1 MYSVELKVGEKNL
14 RLESGRVARQ
24 AAGEILVSY
33 GDTVVLVCV
42 NYKPE
47 IDPTVDFLPLTVE
60 YRELSFAAGKIPGG
74 FIKREMRPSD
84 NEILASRLI
93 DRPLRPLFPPDFR
106 NEVQI
111 IVYLLSSDVEHDADI
126 FGITGAATAL
136 LISEIPFTIP
146 VAGIR
151 VGLLDGKYI
160 INPTLA
166 QQEDCRVNLVIAGT
180 KDAVVMIEGGAK
192 EATEEEII
200 GAIEAGHNECIKIIE
215 IEEKMREAIGKEKI
229 ESNEPFVDEALANEI
244 KERVGNDINQIFLF
258 KEKKARQEAA
268 YQLIKNVV
276 EKFSDKEVEHIEA
289 KVRYEVEKMIAEKM
303 RNMVLEEKKR
313 IDGRG
318 LKDIRNV
325 SCEIGVLPRT
335 HGSALFTR
343 GQTQS
348 LAVTTLGTKSDEQR
362 VDAIYG
368 EETKSFMLHYN
379 FPPFA
384 TGEVKPIRGPSRREI
399 GHGALAERAILPVLP
414 SDESFPYTIR
424 VVSNILESNG
434 SSSMASVCS
443 ASLSLMDAG
452 VPIKTAVAGISIG
465 LVKEGDKYELLA
477 DIIGDEDHYGDMDF
491 KVAGTKDGI
500 TAVQLDL
507 KIQGL
512 NINILRQALDYAKEA
527 RENILK
533 IMSSTINS
541 PRSHLSKYAPKI
553 LAFSIPKDK
562 IGEVIGP
569 GGKVIRR
576 IIGES
581 DLKIDITDDGKVTIA
596 GADAELVKK
605 AQNDILGIVQEA
617 EVGKIYT
624 GKVTRITNFG
634 AFVEILPGK
643 EGLLHISKL
652 SRQRVRRVEDVVKV
666 GDEVVVRVYEIDEM
680 GRINLMRVGEDWQRK

>member
-14 RLESGRVARQ
+14 RLESGRLARQ
-24 AAGEILVSY
+24 SAGEVLVSY

-42 NYKPE
+42 NYNVEVDK
-47 IDPTVDFLPLTVE
+47 TVDFLPLTVE
-60 YRELSFAAGKIPGG
+60 YRELAFAAGKIPGG
-74 FIKREMRPSD
+74 FIKRETRPSD
-84 NEILASRLI
+84 NEILSSRLI
-93 DRPLRPLFPPDFR
+93 DRPLRPLFPPNFR

-111 IVYLLSSDVEHDADI
+111 IAYLLSSDAEHEADTL
-126 FGITGAATAL
+126 GIIGAATAL
-136 LISEIPFTIP
+136 LVSEIPFTTP
-146 VAGIR
+146 VAGVK

-166 QQEDCRVNLVIAGT
+166 QQENCKVNLVIAGT
-180 KDAVVMIEGGAK
+180 KDTVVMIEGGAR
-192 EATEEEII
+192 EASEEEII
-200 GAIEAGHNECIKIIE
+200 EAIRFGQTECARIVE
-215 IEEKMREAIGKEKI
+215 IEEKMREVIGKEKI
-229 ESNEPFVDEALANEI
+229 EFDESFVDESLSAEI
-244 KERVGNDINQIFLF
+244 REKIGAEINQIFLF
-258 KEKKARQEAA
+258 KEKQARQEAI
-268 YQLIKNVV
+268 YQLVQNMV
-276 EKFSDKEVEHIEA
+276 EKMMDKQDEQIEA
-289 KVRYEVEKMIAEKM
+289 KIRYILDQMIAERM
-303 RNMVLEEKKR
+303 RDMVIKEKKR
-313 IDGRG
+313 LDGRG
-318 LKDIRNV
+318 LKDIRSI

-362 VDAIYG
+362 IDAIYG
-368 EETKSFMLHYN
+368 EESKSFMLHYN

-384 TGEVKPIRGPSRREI
+384 TGEVRQIRGLSRREI

-414 SDESFPYTIR
+414 SEDTFPYTIR

-443 ASLSLMDAG
+443 ASLALMDAG

-465 LVKEGDKYELLA
+465 LVKEGENYELLT

-491 KVAGTKDGI
+491 KVAGTNKGV
-500 TAVQLDL
+500 TAIQLDL

-512 NINILRQALDYAKEA
+512 DIEILKDALFRAREA

-533 IMSSTINS
+533 IMASTINT
-541 PRSHLSKYAPKI
+541 PRTYLSKYAPKI
-553 LAFSIPKDK
+553 LAFFIPKEK

-569 GGKVIRR
+569 GGKIIRK
-576 IIGES
+576 IIGET
-581 DLKIDITDDGKVTIA
+581 DLKIDIDDDGKVTIA
-596 GADAELVKK
+596 GTDTELVKK
-605 AQNDILGIVQEA
+605 AQNEILGIVQEA

-624 GKVTRITNFG
+624 GRVTRITDFG

-652 SRQRVRRVEDVVKV
+652 SRHRVRRVEDVVKL
-666 GDEVVVRVYEIDEM
+666 GEKIVVKVYEIDEQ
-680 GRINLMRVGEDWQRK
+680 GRINLMRVGGDWKSR

>member
-24 AAGEILVSY
+24 SAGEVIVSY

-42 NYKPE
+42 NYSPE
-47 IDPTVDFLPLTVE
+47 VDETVDFLPLTVE

-84 NEILASRLI
+84 NEILSSRLI
-93 DRPLRPLFPPDFR
+93 DRPLRPLFPPEFR

-111 IVYLLSSDVEHDADI
+111 IAYLLSSDVEHDADI
-126 FGITGAATAL
+126 LGITGAATAL
-136 LISEIPFTIP
+136 LLSEIPFTIP
-146 VAGIR
+146 VAGVR

-166 QQEDCRVNLVIAGT
+166 QQDNCKVNLVIAGT
-180 KDAVVMIEGGAK
+180 KDAVVMIEGGAR
-192 EATEEEII
+192 EASEDEVI
-200 GAIEAGHNECIKIIE
+200 GAIKIGHEECKRIIE
-215 IEEKMREAIGKEKI
+215 IEEKMREAVGKEKI
-229 ESNEPFVDEALANEI
+229 EINGPFVSEELANEI
-244 KERVGNDINQIFLF
+244 KEKVGNDLQQIFLF
-258 KEKKARQEAA
+258 REKKARQEAA
-268 YQLIKNVV
+268 YELIQNVV
-276 EKFSDKEVEHIEA
+276 EKFADRGIENIEL
-289 KVRYEVEKMIAEKM
+289 KVKYVVEKMIAERM
-303 RNMVLEEKKR
+303 RRMILEEKKR
-313 IDGRG
+313 LDGRG

-348 LAVTTLGTKSDEQR
+348 LAVTTLGTKSDEQKI
-362 VDAIYG
+362 DAIYG

-384 TGEVKPIRGPSRREI
+384 TGEVKPIRGPTRREI

-414 SDESFPYTIR
+414 SEEAFPYTIR

-443 ASLSLMDAG
+443 ASLALMDAG

-465 LVKEGDKYELLA
+465 LVKEGDRYELLT

-500 TAVQLDL
+500 TAIQLDL
-507 KIQGL
+507 KIQGVDIEIL
-512 NINILRQALDYAKEA
+512 NQALQQAREA

-533 IMSSTINS
+533 IMSSTISS
-541 PRSHLSKYAPKI
+541 PRSSLSKYAPKI
-553 LAFSIPKDK
+553 LAFSIPKEK
-562 IGEVIGP
+562 IGDVIGP

-576 IIGES
+576 IIGDS

-596 GADAELVKK
+596 GSDPERVNK
-605 AQNDILGIVQEA
+605 AKTEILGIVQEA
-617 EVGKIYT
+617 EVGKIYI

-652 SRQRVRRVEDVVKV
+652 SRHRVRRVEDVVKP
-666 GDEVVVRVYEIDEM
+666 GDEVIVRVYEIDEM
-680 GRINLMRVGEDWQRK
+680 GRINLMRVGEDWRRR